1 MFRLAVLDD
10 MSKHWRIR
18 PHDPDELA
26 RLEKTAGVPPVVA
39 QLLINRGITDEPEVA
54 RFLEAPMK
62 ELRDPELLPGVNE
75 AADLVMAAISS
86 GKRITV
92 YGDYDADGM
101 TGTAILLRCL
111 KMLQANVGSYLPNR
125 MTEGYGLNSERL
137 EKLAAEGTE
146 LVISVDC
153 GIASVEEA
161 ARAKELGL
169 ELVITDHHRFGQT
182 LPAADVLVHPGLPG
196 SSYPFTGLCGAGVA
210 FKLAWALCKRASDAR
225 KVSQAMREFLL
236 MAMGVAAIGT
246 VADVVPLLDEN
257 RIIVRHGLIS
267 LREHPPLG
275 LQALM
280 KRAGLDQKS
289 ALDAEDIGFMIGPR
303 LNAAG
308 RLGQAELGVELLT
321 TDNPQ
326 RAEDLAE
333 YLEELNES
341 RKKLE
346 RSIYLAAKK
355 QIKEDFDAENDD
367 AFVLAG
373 RGWHRGVIGVVAGRI
388 AEKYQRPTIVISQ
401 DKIAAEAGVG
411 SGRSALGLNLYEA
424 LNDCQDL
431 LVKHGGHPAA
441 AGLTITDK
449 NIDAFRIAF
458 CEHVAGA
465 ICEDDLVAEVIIDAE
480 STLSQLTLQTVLQVQ
495 RLAPFGNSNPRPI
508 LCASGVQIAG
518 TPSRMGGG
526 DLHLT
531 VKLKQHS
538 VTLRAV
544 AFGKG
549 DWAEEMDQVEGN
561 IDIAYRAVINEFRG
575 RRSVELHLVDWR
587 PAETTA
593 AVPVESP

>member
-1 MFRLAVLDD
+1 
-10 MSKHWRIR
+10 MSKRWRIR
-18 PHDPDELA
+18 PHDSDQLA
-26 RLEKTAGVPPVVA
+26 RLEKMAGVPPVVA
-39 QLLINRGITDEPEVA
+39 QLLLNRGITDEQA
-54 RFLEAPMK
+54 IRQFLEAPM
-62 ELRDPELLPGVNE
+62 LDLHDPELLPGIQD
-75 AADLVMAAISS
+75 AADLVMATIAA
-86 GKRITV
+86 GKRITI

-111 KMLQANVGSYLPNR
+111 TMLQANAGSYLSNR
-125 MTEGYGLNSERL
+125 MSEGYGLNSERL
-137 EKLAAEGTE
+137 EKLAREGTS

-153 GIASVEEA
+153 GIGNVAEA
-161 ARAKELGL
+161 ARARELGL
-169 ELVITDHHRFGQT
+169 DLIITDHHRFGET
-182 LPAADVLVHPGLPG
+182 LPGANVLVHPGLPG
-196 SSYPFTGLCGAGVA
+196 SSYPFAGLCGAGVA
-210 FKLAWALCKRASDAR
+210 FKLAWALCQRASDAR
-225 KVSQAMREFLL
+225 KVSPAMREFLL
-236 MAMGVAAIGT
+236 MAMGIAAIGT

-257 RIIVRHGLIS
+257 RIIVRHGLVS
-267 LREHPPLG
+267 MREHAPLG
-275 LQALM
+275 LKALM
-280 KRAGLDQKS
+280 RRTK
-289 ALDAEDIGFMIGPR
+289 LDAKSSLDADDIGFTIGPR

-333 YLEELNES
+333 YLDELNES
-341 RKKLE
+341 RKTLE
-346 RSIYLAAKK
+346 RSISLAANK

-373 RGWHRGVIGVVAGRI
+373 RGWHPGVIGIVASRI
-388 AEKYQRPTIVISQ
+388 AEKFQRPAIIIAQ
-401 DKIAAEAGVG
+401 DKIAREPAVG
-411 SGRSALGLNLYEA
+411 SGRSALGLDLYEA
-424 LNDCQDL
+424 LNACTDL

-441 AGLTITDK
+441 AGLTIKDG
-449 NIDAFRIAF
+449 NIDAFRNAF

-465 ICEDDLVAEVIIDAE
+465 ICKEDLVAEVMIDAE
-480 STLSQLTLQTVLQVQ
+480 TTLSQLTLQVVDQIH
-495 RLAPFGNSNPRPI
+495 RLAPFGNSNPRPV
-508 LCASGVQIAG
+508 LCASGVEIAG

-526 DLHLT
+526 DLHLS

-587 PAETTA
+587 PAEMTA
-593 AVPVESP
+593 GVPVESS

>member
-1 MFRLAVLDD
+1 
-10 MSKHWRIR
+10 MSKRWRIR
-18 PHDPDELA
+18 PHDSDQLA
-26 RLEKTAGVPPVVA
+26 RLEKMAGVPPVVA
-39 QLLINRGITDEPEVA
+39 QLLLNRGITDEQA
-54 RFLEAPMK
+54 IRQFLEAPM
-62 ELRDPELLPGVNE
+62 LDLHDPELLPGIQD
-75 AADLVMAAISS
+75 AADLVMATIAA
-86 GKRITV
+86 GKRITI

-111 KMLQANVGSYLPNR
+111 TMLQANAGSYLSNR
-125 MTEGYGLNSERL
+125 MSEGYGLNSERL
-137 EKLAAEGTE
+137 EKLAGEGTS

-153 GIASVEEA
+153 GIGNVAEA
-161 ARAKELGL
+161 ARARELGL
-169 ELVITDHHRFGQT
+169 DLIITDHHRFGET
-182 LPAADVLVHPGLPG
+182 LPEANVLVHPGLPG
-196 SSYPFTGLCGAGVA
+196 SSYPFAGLCGAGVA
-210 FKLAWALCKRASDAR
+210 FKLAWALCQRASDAR
-225 KVSQAMREFLL
+225 KVSPAMREFLL
-236 MAMGVAAIGT
+236 MAMGIAAIGT

-257 RIIVRHGLIS
+257 RIIVRHGLVS
-267 LREHPPLG
+267 MREHAPLG
-275 LQALM
+275 LKALM
-280 KRAGLDQKS
+280 RRTKLDAKS
-289 ALDAEDIGFMIGPR
+289 ALDADDIGFTIGPR

-333 YLEELNES
+333 YLGELNES
-341 RKKLE
+341 RKTLE
-346 RSIYLAAKK
+346 RSISLAANK

-373 RGWHRGVIGVVAGRI
+373 RGWHPGVIGIVASRI
-388 AEKYQRPTIVISQ
+388 AEKFQRPAIIIAQ
-401 DKIAAEAGVG
+401 DKIAREPAVG
-411 SGRSALGLNLYEA
+411 SGRSALGLDLYEA
-424 LNDCQDL
+424 LNACTDH

-441 AGLTITDK
+441 AGLTIKDG
-449 NIDAFRIAF
+449 NIDAFRNAF

-465 ICEDDLVAEVIIDAE
+465 ICEEDLVAEVMIDAE
-480 STLSQLTLQTVLQVQ
+480 TTLSQLTLQVVDQIH
-495 RLAPFGNSNPRPI
+495 RLAPFGNSNPRPV
-508 LCASGVQIAG
+508 LCASGVEIAG

-526 DLHLT
+526 DLHLS

-587 PAETTA
+587 PAEMTA
-593 AVPVESP
+593 GVPVESS

>member
-1 MFRLAVLDD
+1 

-18 PHDPDELA
+18 PHDSDQLTQ
-26 RLEKTAGVPPVVA
+26 LEKAAGVPPVVA
-39 QLLINRGITDEPEVA
+39 QLLINRGITDESEVA

-75 AADLVMAAISS
+75 AADLVMAAIAA
-86 GKRITV
+86 GTRITV

-111 KMLQANVGSYLPNR
+111 RMLQADVGSYLPNR

-137 EKLAAEGTE
+137 EKLAGEGTG

-153 GIASVEEA
+153 GIASVDEA

-169 ELVITDHHRFGQT
+169 ELIITDHHRFGQT

-225 KVSQAMREFLL
+225 KVSQAMREFLI
-236 MAMGVAAIGT
+236 MAMGIAAIGT

-257 RIIVRHGLIS
+257 RIIVRHGLVS
-267 LREHPPLG
+267 LRNQPPLG

-280 KRAGLDQKS
+280 RRARLDEKS
-289 ALDAEDIGFMIGPR
+289 VLDAEDIGFMIGPR

-341 RKKLE
+341 RKTLE

-388 AEKYQRPTIVISQ
+388 AEKYQRPTIVISL
-401 DKIAAEAGVG
+401 DKIAKEPGVG
-411 SGRSALGLNLYEA
+411 SGRSALGLDLYEA

-441 AGLTITDK
+441 AGLTIKDR
-449 NIDAFRIAF
+449 NIDAFRNAF

-465 ICEDDLVAEVIIDAE
+465 ICEEDLVAEVIIDAE
-480 STLSQLTLQTVLQVQ
+480 STLSQLTLQTVQQIQ

-508 LCASGVQIAG
+508 LCASGVQIVG
-518 TPSRMGGG
+518 KPSRMGGG
-526 DLHLT
+526 DRHLS
-531 VKLKQHS
+531 VKLGQHS
-538 VTLRAV
+538 VTLRTV
-544 AFGKG
+544 AFGQG
-549 DWAEEMDQVEGN
+549 DWAEELDQVEGD
-561 IDIAYRAVINEFRG
+561 IDIAYRAMINEFRG

-593 AVPVESP
+593 AVPVESS

>member
-1 MFRLAVLDD
+1 

-18 PHDPDELA
+18 PHDPDKLA

-39 QLLINRGITDEPEVA
+39 QLLVNRSITDEAEVT
-54 RFLEAPMK
+54 RFLDAPMK

-75 AADLVMAAISS
+75 AADLVMAAIAS
-86 GKRITV
+86 GKRITI

-137 EKLAAEGTE
+137 EKLAAEGTG

-169 ELVITDHHRFGQT
+169 DLVITDHHRFGET

-257 RIIVRHGLIS
+257 RIIVRHGLVS

-280 KRAGLDQKS
+280 RRAKLDQKS

-441 AGLTITDK
+441 AGLTIQDK
-449 NIDAFRIAF
+449 NIDAFRGAF

-465 ICEDDLVAEVIIDAE
+465 ICEEDLVAEVIIDAE
-480 STLSQLTLQTVLQVQ
+480 ATLSQLTLQTVQQIQ

-508 LCASGVQIAG
+508 LCASGVQIIG

-526 DLHLT
+526 ERHLSA
-531 VKLKQHS
+531 KLGQHS

-544 AFGKG
+544 AFGQG
-549 DWAEEMDQVEGN
+549 DWAEELDQVDGD